1 MTIQKAVTL
10 GLAGNE
16 MSKKITGSC
25 ESSVGRTVV
34 AVGTGAA
41 LGAGAAGAVTV
52 GVAAVGIVA
61 APAVVPLAIATAVV
75 SGIASLFD

>member
-16 MSKKITGSC
+16 ISKKITGSSD
-25 ESSVGRTVV
+25 SSVGRTAV

-52 GVAAVGIVA
+52 GAAAVGIVA